1 MAVVALQILGLVM
14 GLLGWILDTVATS
27 SQTWKVSTKVDSVI
41 TANWVFEGL
50 WMQCAATALGSI
62 QCKKFPTVLGLDA
75 YIQGCRALMIISLVL
90 GLVAVI
96 VSMMGLKCTK
106 IGSSSEQAK
115 GKIALV
121 GGSLFITAGLTCLV
135 ATSWYASQVV
145 KEFYDPFYG
154 GTKFELGAGLYIGWG
169 GACLGILG
177 GAFLCCSCRRGT
189 TVSKRGY
196 DYSIAGQNAQKIYK
210 TSQPSEVSKAYV

>member
-1 MAVVALQILGLVM
+1 MSTALELSGF
-14 GLLGWILDTVATS
+14 LLCIACWLLTGVSLSNDY
-27 SQTWKVSTKVDSVI
+27 WKVSSYAGS
-41 TANWVFEGL
+41 ANIFNKQYENL
-50 WMQCAATALGSI
+50 WMACVEDSTSVKNCRDFMSMMTL
-62 QCKKFPTVLGLDA
+62 PA